1 MRLILGT
8 LSLVCLSSC
17 ASAGPVPAAVE
28 PGAGAS
34 HEDIPAFRHPPVRLK
49 QKNAEA
55 AANQGGDRPKP
66 DAATASDL
74 KFLKNAQHAIDLYN
88 EFIKRAN
95 GDESYTDAVTEA
107 RERITELEETMR
119 FVEAGMR
126 ERAAK

>member
-17 ASAGPVPAAVE
+17 ASAGPVPAAAE
-28 PGAGAS
+28 PGAGANR
-34 HEDIPAFRHPPVRLK
+34 EDIPAFRHPPVRLK
-49 QKNAEA
+49 QNGEA
-55 AANQGGDRPKP
+55 AATRGGDRSKP
-66 DAATASDL
+66 DAATVSDL